1 MRLLVAN
8 ANTTEAITEACAA
21 AARAAAAPGTEI
33 IPATPRFGPAVIS
46 TRAENVIA
54 GHALLELLAE
64 HAGSVDAVLLA
75 VSHDTALDGARQL
88 MPCPVIGMTEA
99 ACLTACMLGG
109 RFGIV
114 TFGGIEM
121 YRELVVRYGLESRL
135 ADIIA
140 VKATP
145 PEAVADPASVGTKVV
160 AATQALAAE
169 GANSVVL
176 AGAALAGF
184 DNRLQAAA
192 PVPLLD
198 GMACGVR
205 MAEMLV
211 ALGLPKPGAGT
222 YAAPAGRAAAGI
234 SPPLAALLRGKDG

>member
-8 ANTTEAITEACAA
+8 ANTTEAITEACAE

-33 IPATPRFGPAVIS
+33 VPATPRFGPAVIS

-54 GHALLELLAE
+54 GHAVLELLAE

-75 VSHDTALDGARQL
+75 VSHDTALDAARQL
-88 MPCPVIGMTEA
+88 MPCPVVGMTEA

-109 RFGIV
+109 RFGMI

-121 YRELVVRYGLESRL
+121 YRELVARYGLESRL

-145 PEAVADPASVGTKVV
+145 PEAVADPASVGTKVL

-211 ALGLPKPGAGT
+211 ALGLPKPDAGT
-222 YAAPAGRAAAGI
+222 YARPAGRTAAGI
-234 SPPLAALLRGKDG
+234 SSPLAALLRGDG

>member
-8 ANTTEAITEACAA
+8 ANTTEAITEACAQ
-21 AARAAAAPGTEI
+21 AARAAASPGTEI
-33 IPATPRFGPAVIS
+33 IAATPRFGPAVIA

-54 GHALLELLAE
+54 GHAVLELLAE
-64 HAGSVDAVLLA
+64 HAGKVDAVLLA

-109 RFGIV
+109 RFGLI
-114 TFGGIEM
+114 TFGGVEQ
-121 YRELVVRYGLESRL
+121 YRELIARYGLESRL
-135 ADIIA
+135 ADIVA
-140 VKATP
+140 VNATP
-145 PEAVADPASVGTKVV
+145 PEAVADPDSVGTKVL
-160 AATQALAAE
+160 AATRALAAE
-169 GANSVVL
+169 GANAVVL

-205 MAEMLV
+205 MAELMV
-211 ALGLPKPGAGT
+211 ALRLPKPDAGS
-222 YAAPAGRAAAGI
+222 YAPMQNRNSIGLSPA
-234 SPPLAALLRGKDG
+234 LAALLRGA